1 MRSSQLNFHFTSS
14 EIMTKREVV
23 ILKFSIAA
31 VITSPQWLGRFR
43 IIAQVI
49 IDMRALWLVKNFV
62 ISCNYTSYYAKTIL
76 HLRLN
81 KYCWIIHST
90 SSLGLFNN
98 IHWAWGEQL
107 LNMTQSST
115 NQSALISIITWAI
128 ALNMYVHVCICWFQL
143 FI

>member
-1 MRSSQLNFHFTSS
+1 
-14 EIMTKREVV
+14 MTKREVV

-31 VITSPQWLGRFR
+31 VITSPQRLGRFR

-76 HLRLN
+76 RLRLN

-90 SSLGLFNN
+90 SSLGLLNN
-98 IHWAWGEQL
+98 MH
-107 LNMTQSST
+107 
-115 NQSALISIITWAI
+115 
-128 ALNMYVHVCICWFQL
+128 
-143 FI
+143 